1 MKSHQNGIKGEK
13 IIKPLRVAEIAI
25 QQNSV
30 KPYKY
35 QEAKAVPIRVIF
47 SDPIKVMHNL
57 VAFVPKGIYA

>member
-1 MKSHQNGIKGEK
+1 M
-13 IIKPLRVAEIAI
+13 
-25 QQNSV
+25 

-57 VAFVPKGIYA
+57 VAFVPKGIYAYAATYGACYLSHIILCITAITVIETK